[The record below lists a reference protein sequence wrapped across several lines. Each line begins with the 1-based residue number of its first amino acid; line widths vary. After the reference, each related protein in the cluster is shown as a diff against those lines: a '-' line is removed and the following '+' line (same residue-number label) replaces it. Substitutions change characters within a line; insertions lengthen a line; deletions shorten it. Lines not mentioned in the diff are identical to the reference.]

1 MNKKDTEKFKI
12 KLLAEKSQLEEEMAG
27 IGSKNPNNK
36 GAWDASASKMEVD
49 HADENEVADKLE
61 ELEENGAI
69 LSQLETQLTE
79 VNAALD
85 RIEKGKYGLCE
96 KCGVPIDLK
105 RLEANPSARFSINH
119 ADGK

>member
-1 MNKKDTEKFKI
+1 MNKKETEKFKI
-12 KLLAEKSQLEEEMAG
+12 KLLVEKTQLEEEMAG

-36 GAWDASASKMEVD
+36 GAWDANASTMEVD

-69 LSQLETQLTE
+69 LEQLENQLTE

-85 RIEKGKYGLCE
+85 RIEKGTFGLCE
-96 KCGVPIDLK
+96 KCGKAIESD
-105 RLEANPSARFSINH
+105 RLEANPSARMSIKH
-119 ADGK
+119 KH